1 MLVKRDDSL
10 RNRESTPWIQ
20 GLIKQRRKRREWF
33 ELRRNEW
40 YPVLHRDLLSFS
52 AADDVSLER
61 VPVFLSPFGMYRRA
75 YHDIFFLNGA
85 PKPSNRRSF
94 RTRTVYRESLGIN
107 WSCVWTTPIRYP
119 TNDRWWVGEPTRKV
133 RSTCLTE
140 INRSWWY
147 LERFVFYAPR
157 LHLSSRSRWDER
169 IGRECS
175 ICYMSKVIRT
185 PYELWGG
192 Y

>member
-1 MLVKRDDSL
+1 
-10 RNRESTPWIQ
+10 
-20 GLIKQRRKRREWF
+20 
-33 ELRRNEW
+33 
-40 YPVLHRDLLSFS
+40 
-52 AADDVSLER
+52 
-61 VPVFLSPFGMYRRA
+61 MYRRA

-85 PKPSNRRSF
+85 PKPSNRQSF

-169 IGRECS
+169 IGREFRFVTRQKLFVHLMNSGEIIKIINCDDS
-175 ICYMSKVIRT
+175 LSWEVEILYFYLKLHRK
-185 PYELWGG
+185 YYW
-192 Y
+192 